1 MNTHTHALL
10 LFTAGKRC
18 HCQLFPSFCL
28 DSCVNISQQTK
39 KGQRPVYPH
48 LYSTLALLALT
59 RRWHPH
65 PLEMKRRQKKKRNMG
80 QNGEIPLPEKVDKWW
95 KHPDG
100 DTIGHEA
107 TAARRR
113 RKEIPRVS
121 SPVQTATGHDW
132 ARLHQ
137 GIFKGYW
144 IQRKSSKMVVILLV
158 DRYVLMVEIRY
169 KVEKIR
175 QSVFSVSTFES
186 NLAWSA
192 EMVASDLM
200 SGSRPTASP
209 MSTAGLVTFHPRPAT
224 RCVPQTAASQC
235 FQSRWEAGAY
245 WSVARTVK
253 MALTNEKGCLMV
265 CGGVTF
271 QSLWGWEEM
280 MSPFPRLLWRISFK
294 LRSNA
299 GWHYTSDC

>member
-1 MNTHTHALL
+1 MGKFLSQKRSTSDGNIQMVTRSDMKPRQPGEE
-10 LFTAGKRC
+10 GKR
-18 HCQLFPSFCL
+18 FPECPVQMKSF
-28 DSCVNISQQTK
+28 
-39 KGQRPVYPH
+39 
-48 LYSTLALLALT
+48 
-59 RRWHPH
+59 
-65 PLEMKRRQKKKRNMG
+65 
-80 QNGEIPLPEKVDKWW
+80 
-95 KHPDG
+95 
-100 DTIGHEA
+100 
-107 TAARRR
+107 
-113 RKEIPRVS
+113 
-121 SPVQTATGHDW
+121 QTATGHDW

-137 GIFKGYW
+137 GIFKSHEGYW

-158 DRYVLMVEIRY
+158 DGYVLMVEIRY
-169 KVEKIR
+169 KIAKIR